1 MGNKVSQIDLSAKYV
16 IILLFCLKCALNAV
30 LSSKRELVR
39 AGANN
44 MDVMCWNLMRQIA
57 GGDISNRNLW
67 LAENMLELYV
77 ENRTW
82 LDKLP
87 ILIAS
92 VIFTFLRIL
101 EDHFVPQLASLR
113 QKEVG
118 RLV

>member
-1 MGNKVSQIDLSAKYV
+1 
-16 IILLFCLKCALNAV
+16 
-30 LSSKRELVR
+30 
-39 AGANN
+39 

-113 QKEVG
+113 QKEVL
-118 RLV
+118 RLDWVYIVCQKFEQKYPNPNKHVFCFTGQFYSKRYQRSLQYMCNES